1 MDALLAIRGLVK
13 RYPTFTLEG
22 IDLLVEPNTVVGLVG
37 SNGAGKTTTIKA
49 SLGLISC
56 DSGSIELFGKEIAGH
71 DRASDNLLADLKEK
85 VGVVFDS
92 SSFPGEFRVRD
103 IARLGSIAYRTWDS
117 ARFAALVERFHL
129 SMTQKI
135 KTFSRGMGM
144 KLSLAYALS
153 HHAQLLLLD
162 EATAGLDP
170 LAREEVLDLLRD
182 FMLGENCGIL
192 LSTHITS
199 DLDRFAD
206 RVACIDGGHIVFDLP
221 KEAITDEAGIAH
233 CRHDDLEAIRNS
245 GAYVNGEALMISQ
258 GSSVDVLV
266 PDRQAFQRAFP
277 RVACERAS
285 IEDYM
290 ALRLK
295 GEHLEGP
302 LKGER
307 L

>member
-49 SLGLISC
+49 ALGLISC
-56 DSGSIELFGKEIAGH
+56 DGGSIALFGQGVGGC

-92 SSFPGEFRVRD
+92 SSFSAELRVRD
-103 IARLGSIAYRTWDS
+103 IERLGRIAYRAWDS
-117 ARFAALVERFHL
+117 ARFADLVEEFHL
-129 SMTQKI
+129 NMTQKI

-144 KLSLAYALS
+144 KLSLAFALS

-170 LAREEVLDLLRD
+170 LAREEVLDLLRE

-206 RVACIDGGHIVFDLP
+206 RVACIDEGRIVFDLS

-233 CRHDDLEAIRNS
+233 CRHSELEDIQAS
-245 GAYVNGEALMISQ
+245 DAYPSGEALMLSQ
-258 GSSVDVLV
+258 GGSLDVLV

-277 RVACERAS
+277 HIACERAT

-295 GEHLEGP
+295 GKRLEGF

-307 L
+307 S